1 MLRNRHNPVIAN
13 NPTAVIGTYQKQS
26 RLLSMNQPNAS
37 TDIRRDLVAL
47 LPRLRRFA
55 LTLTGGA
62 PEADELV
69 RDVAGRAIQKSHHWK
84 GEGRL
89 ENWLFSMMRS
99 TWADEAKKRRRM
111 DPDLVDV
118 GCAPESRKPSNFVVS
133 LPDGLA
139 SAFLL
144 VDVEGFT
151 YAEAAAILGIQP
163 DLLATRLCAARLDLA
178 AAGVRTSERRA

>member
-1 MLRNRHNPVIAN
+1 M
-13 NPTAVIGTYQKQS
+13 T
-26 RLLSMNQPNAS
+26 QPSPS

-55 LTLTGGA
+55 LTLAGGA
-62 PEADELV
+62 TEADELV

-89 ENWLFSMMRS
+89 ENWLFSLIRS
-99 TWADEAKKRRRM
+99 TWADEMKKRRRM
-111 DPDLVDV
+111 DPHGDAALAQDGRHATSSVL
-118 GCAPESRKPSNFVVS
+118 S

-144 VDVEGFT
+144 ADVEGFT
-151 YAEAAAILGIQP
+151 YHEAAAILGINAE
-163 DLLATRLCAARLDLA
+163 LFAARLCAARLSLA
-178 AAGVRTSERRA
+178 ASGSATSERRA

>member
-1 MLRNRHNPVIAN
+1 
-13 NPTAVIGTYQKQS
+13 
-26 RLLSMNQPNAS
+26 MNQPSAS

-62 PEADELV
+62 SEADELV
-69 RDVAGRAIQKSHHWK
+69 REIAGRAIQKSHHWK

-99 TWADEAKKRRRM
+99 AWADEAKKRRRM

-118 GCAPESRKPSNFVVS
+118 GSAAESRKPSNFVLN

-163 DLLATRLCAARLDLA
+163 DLFAARLCAARLDLA
-178 AAGVRTSERRA
+178 AAGARTSERRA

>member
-1 MLRNRHNPVIAN
+1 M
-13 NPTAVIGTYQKQS
+13 S
-26 RLLSMNQPNAS
+26 QPSAS

-55 LTLTGGA
+55 LTLTGSA
-62 PEADELV
+62 PEADALV
-69 RDVAGRAIQKSHHWK
+69 RDVANRAIQKSHHWK

-89 ENWLFSMMRS
+89 ENWLFSMTRS
-99 TWADEAKKRRRM
+99 TWGDEAKKHRRS
-111 DPDLVDV
+111 DSDGSDT
-118 GCAPESRKPSNFVVS
+118 GSAADGRKPSNFVLS

-144 VDVEGFT
+144 VDVEGFA

-163 DLLATRLCAARLDLA
+163 DLLATRLCAARLTLA
-178 AAGVRTSERRA
+178 AAGTRTSERRA

>member
-1 MLRNRHNPVIAN
+1 
-13 NPTAVIGTYQKQS
+13 
-26 RLLSMNQPNAS
+26 MNQPSVS

-55 LTLTGGA
+55 LTLTGSA
-62 PEADELV
+62 PEADELAGE
-69 RDVAGRAIQKSHHWK
+69 VAGRAIQKSHHWK

-99 TWADEAKKRRRM
+99 AWADETKKRKRTVQ
-111 DPDLVDV
+111 DAPDAVSAVDE
-118 GCAPESRKPSNFVVS
+118 CKPSNVLPA

-139 SAFLL
+139 SALLL

-151 YAEAAAILGIQP
+151 YAEAAVILGIQP
-163 DLLATRLCAARLDLA
+163 DLLATRLCAARLGLA
-178 AAGVRTSERRA
+178 ATGARTSERRA